1 MLPPH
6 PLTTAYMKNV
16 LRSLVVSA
24 MLISVTPVFA
34 AANTVA
40 APLAAPQTK
49 LVSAPTIVS
58 QHTALS
64 AAELAKYQQLEQAAK
79 ADTEKPA
86 AGEGLDK
93 STWVIIG
100 IVAVVV
106 VVAVAAGGG
115 GGGGGGY

>member
-1 MLPPH
+1 
-6 PLTTAYMKNV
+6 MKNV

-34 AANTVA
+34 AVNTVPA
-40 APLAAPQTK
+40 SPAKLA
-49 LVSAPTIVS
+49 SAPTIVS

-79 ADTEKPA
+79 AETEKPA
-86 AGEGLDK
+86 AGEGMDK
-93 STWVIIG
+93 STMIIIG
-100 IVAVVV
+100 VIAVVV
-106 VVAVAAGGG
+106 IVAVAAGGG

>member
-1 MLPPH
+1 
-6 PLTTAYMKNV
+6 MKNV

-40 APLAAPQTK
+40 APLPASPAR
-49 LVSAPTIVS
+49 LASVPTIVS

-64 AAELAKYQQLEQAAK
+64 AAELAKDQQLEQAAK
-79 ADTEKPA
+79 AETGKPA
-86 AGEGLDK
+86 AGEGMDK
-93 STWVIIG
+93 STMIIIG
-100 IVAVVV
+100 VIAVVV
-106 VVAVAAGGG
+106 IVAVAAGGG